1 MSYMFSSFQPTLCSF
16 INLKKTRIIVLYF
29 TLFIMFFKI
38 EFQGKWLS
46 MLRKIMDFTTLI
58 QVVAMLTMGI
68 NYLSLFF
75 FKLFSSNKEQIWFY
89 HFWLGQPS
97 FNILKVMFSL
107 IFKNIDVDT
116 FHYDVCEVAKHHHVS
131 ILLSNKRS
139 SFPFA
144 LIHNDI

>member
-1 MSYMFSSFQPTLCSF
+1 MFSSFQPTLCSF
-16 INLKKTRIIVLYF
+16 INLKKTWIIVLYF

-46 MLRKIMDFTTLI
+46 MLRKRMDFTTLI
-58 QVVAMLTMGI
+58 QV
-68 NYLSLFF
+68 
-75 FKLFSSNKEQIWFY
+75 SSNISNENQLYIYCPNSLPQIKTKFG
-89 HFWLGQPS
+89 FIT
-97 FNILKVMFSL
+97 FNLVILLNVLKAIFHL
-107 IFKNIDVDT
+107 LFKNIDVDT
-116 FHYDVCEVAKHHHVS
+116 FHYDVCEVAKHHHFS

>member
-16 INLKKTRIIVLYF
+16 INLKKTWIIVLYF

-58 QVVAMLTMGI
+58 QV
-68 NYLSLFF
+68 
-75 FKLFSSNKEQIWFY
+75 SSNISNENQLYIYCPNSLPQIKTKFG
-89 HFWLGQPS
+89 FIT
-97 FNILKVMFSL
+97 FNLVILLNVLKAMFPL
-107 IFKNIDVDT
+107 LFKNIDVDT